1 MSTQKVPAYYPD
13 VEEHRRL
20 LANSLNNVI
29 EGKINSTGSITLE
42 DSVTTTDLEDD
53 RIGIDSVIL
62 LMPTTSDAA
71 AENIHFSAQDKGT
84 VTLNHTSNTTSRI
97 FKYVVI
103 G

>member
-53 RIGIDSVIL
+53 IGIDSVIL

-84 VTLNHTSNTTSRI
+84 VTLNHTSDTTSRI

>member
-42 DSVTTTDLEDD
+42 NSVTTTDLEDD

-71 AENIHFSAQDKGT
+71 AENIYFSAQDKGV

>member
-1 MSTQKVPAYYPD
+1 MSTRKVPAYYPD

-20 LANSLNNVI
+20 IVNSLNNVI
-29 EGKINSTGSITLE
+29 EGKINSTGSITLT

-71 AENIHFSAQDKGT
+71 TENIYFTAQDKGT
-84 VTLNHTSNTTSRI
+84 VTLNHTSDVTSRI
-97 FKYVVI
+97 FKYIVI

>member
-29 EGKINSTGSITLE
+29 EGKINSTGSVTLTN
-42 DSVTTTDLEDD
+42 SSATTTLSDD

-62 LMPTTSDAA
+62 IMPTTSAA
-71 AENIHFSAQDKGT
+71 STENIYFSSQDKGT
-84 VTLNHTSNTTSRI
+84 VTLNHTSDTTTRT